1 MTSDED
7 RLTRLELRFMEQ
19 QDLLETL
26 NAELTKAVGSLDAAN
41 KRVER
46 LEQAMQEVLRLLQ
59 TPASEKPPH
68 Y

>member
-1 MTSDED
+1 MSDDD
-7 RLTRLELRFMEQ
+7 RLTHLELRFMAQ

-26 NAELTKAVGSLDAAN
+26 NTELTKAVDELGAAN
-41 KRVER
+41 KRIER

-59 TPASEKPPH
+59 TPANERPPH